1 MQTKEFGDFILARP
15 ADSNA
20 QREFDQPLLVV
31 VDFDL
36 VHREEH
42 DSRCRAGAFVAIDER
57 MVLHE
62 VVQVR
67 CSHFKRKRMQVVA
80 SKRRLRLRYS
90 LMKQVGI
97 ARSLNSTVVLDQPAL
112 A

>member
-1 MQTKEFGDFILARP
+1 MATNGRGVLPTRTMSPMEIALLCMQTKELGDFILARS
-15 ADSNA
+15 DGSNA

-36 VHREEH
+36 VHRKEH

-57 MVLHE
+57 MVLHD

-67 CSHFKRKRMQVVA
+67 CSHFKRKRM
-80 SKRRLRLRYS
+80 R
-90 LMKQVGI
+90 
-97 ARSLNSTVVLDQPAL
+97 
-112 A
+112 